1 MRRALL
7 LALLPITGLLVECS
21 EAGPSTPAPDLIIE
35 SVSHS
40 PATPQ
45 ADDPILVT
53 AVVKNNSTVDAG
65 ASEIGFLVGVRPV
78 PTVSVTPLAGG
89 ATASLSFRVGARPE
103 RVYRDT
109 AVADFG
115 GAVSESDE
123 TNNTSTSGRYAV
135 GLVGL
140 GTATIDGILS
150 PGEWDAAGQ
159 MSFLVNTPEGG
170 TTPATLF
177 VMNDQTNLYLAV
189 RFARSALDA
198 GNSLS
203 FEFDGNS
210 DNIRDDGD
218 DEIGFSAGIG
228 FKDLFDTTAPPCA
241 SGGLCSF
248 LDTDYGGS
256 NDGAAA
262 LANDGTFTVY
272 ELYHP
277 LSSGDVH
284 DFSRSVGQ
292 TLGLSLS
299 LRILTAGASCPTGCA
314 DTTFPMSGFLQITA
328 SPPVP

>member
-21 EAGPSTPAPDLIIE
+21 EPGPSRAAPDLIIE

-78 PTVSVTPLAGG
+78 PTVSVTPLARG

-140 GTATIDGILS
+140 GTATIDGVLS

-256 NDGAAA
+256 DDGAAA
-262 LANDGTFTVY
+262 LADDGTVTRARPF
-272 ELYHP
+272 P
-277 LSSGDVH
+277 
-284 DFSRSVGQ
+284 
-292 TLGLSLS
+292 
-299 LRILTAGASCPTGCA
+299 PTSHRGGHA
-314 DTTFPMSGFLQITA
+314 F
-328 SPPVP
+328 SPPAAPTPRRSFCRRVLSW